1 MKVLVSYYSD
11 TGNTKK
17 VPRPSLMPLRKA
29 KKKSVWRTEAS
40 NLSDYDLIFCG
51 FPVQSMGLPGK
62 METFVKGLPEGMNV
76 AFFATHGSLRG
87 GELAITAFYSALG
100 LAKHLKV
107 MGTFGCRGVVKQ
119 GIIDAL
125 LQKAE
130 HRGWALEAQSAAGH
144 PDAADWKMQKPLQR
158 PWSPKPEQS
167 NTNFH
172 SQH

>member
-17 VPRPSLMPLRKA
+17 VADAIYGAIEQSEKEICLA
-29 KKKSVWRTEAS
+29 EDAS
-40 NLSDYDLIFCG
+40 NPSDYDLIFCG
-51 FPVQSMGLPGK
+51 FPVHSMGLPEK
-62 METFVKGLPEGMNV
+62 MATFVKSLPEGTKV

-87 GELAITAFYSALG
+87 GELAVTAFFAALG
-100 LAKHLKV
+100 LAKNLKV

-125 LQKAE
+125 LKKAE

-144 PDAADWKMQKPLQR
+144 PDVADLEDAKAFAEAMVTKAR
-158 PWSPKPEQS
+158 AK
-167 NTNFH
+167 
-172 SQH
+172 